1 VDTAVGDSRDKGMS
15 DSATREPLLR
25 TVSGLR
31 LERTS
36 RRQRRNNEPVLRD
49 TQNLHDAACRELRK
63 RNDAVC
69 ARHKSLQ
76 KDVGIETELSI
87 AVELERNEIVN
98 GHHIATSRTHR
109 AHIGIGCMKNLAVH
123 ASKAALSVQ
132 QVAHVSSPAASR
144 WQAQLLHAEF
154 FSLGRQQHSS
164 HVASIA
170 AIGPRPSQGRDVDRN
185 SDLVSPLPI

>member
-1 VDTAVGDSRDKGMS
+1 
-15 DSATREPLLR
+15 
-25 TVSGLR
+25 
-31 LERTS
+31 
-36 RRQRRNNEPVLRD
+36 
-49 TQNLHDAACRELRK
+49 
-63 RNDAVC
+63 
-69 ARHKSLQ
+69 
-76 KDVGIETELSI
+76 
-87 AVELERNEIVN
+87 
-98 GHHIATSRTHR
+98 
-109 AHIGIGCMKNLAVH
+109 MKNLAVH

-185 SDLVSPLPI
+185 SDLVSTLPI